1 MSTLRIVT
9 VCGMGFG
16 TSLMLKIAVEGILRK
31 HGLRAEVI
39 AWDLGSVKG
48 QPADVLVTSRDLE
61 RHLAGTPAR
70 LVLID
75 NLTDKAEIEQKLL
88 PVLQAL
94 QHDGGQHGM

>member
-1 MSTLRIVT
+1 
-9 VCGMGFG
+9 MGFG
-16 TSLMLKIAVEGILRK
+16 TSLMLKIAVEGILQK
-31 HGLRAEVI
+31 HGMRAEVV

-48 QPADVLVTSRDLE
+48 QPADVIVTSRDLE

-75 NLTDKAEIEQKLL
+75 NLTDKSEIERKLL

-94 QHDGGQHGM
+94 QGDGDGSGA

>member
-1 MSTLRIVT
+1 MRIVT

-16 TSLMLKIAVEGILRK
+16 TSLMLKIAVEGILQK
-31 HGLRAEVI
+31 HGMRAEVV

-48 QPADVLVTSRDLE
+48 QPADVIVTSRDLE

-75 NLTDKAEIEQKLL
+75 NLTDKSEIERKLL

-94 QHDGGQHGM
+94 QGDGDGSGA

>member
-1 MSTLRIVT
+1 VRIVT

-16 TSLMLKIAVEGILRK
+16 TSLMLKIAVEGILQK
-31 HGLRAEVI
+31 HGMRAEVV

-48 QPADVLVTSRDLE
+48 QPADVIVTSRDLE

-75 NLTDKAEIEQKLL
+75 NLTDKSEIERKLL

-94 QHDGGQHGM
+94 QGDGDGSGA

>member
-1 MSTLRIVT
+1 MRIVT

-16 TSLMLKIAVEGILRK
+16 TSLMLKIAVEGILQK
-31 HGLRAEVI
+31 HGMRAEVV

-48 QPADVLVTSRDLE
+48 QPADVIVTSRDLE

-75 NLTDKAEIEQKLL
+75 NLTDKSEIERKLL
-88 PVLQAL
+88 PVLEAL
-94 QHDGGQHGM
+94 QGGGDRSGA

>member
-1 MSTLRIVT
+1 MRIVT

-16 TSLMLKIAVEGILRK
+16 TSLMLKIAVEAILQK
-31 HGLRAEVI
+31 HRMRAEVI

-48 QPADVLVTSRDLE
+48 QPADVIVTSRDLE
-61 RHLAGTPAR
+61 RHLTGTPAR

-88 PVLQAL
+88 PVLQSL
-94 QHDGGQHGM
+94 QDDGTRSGV